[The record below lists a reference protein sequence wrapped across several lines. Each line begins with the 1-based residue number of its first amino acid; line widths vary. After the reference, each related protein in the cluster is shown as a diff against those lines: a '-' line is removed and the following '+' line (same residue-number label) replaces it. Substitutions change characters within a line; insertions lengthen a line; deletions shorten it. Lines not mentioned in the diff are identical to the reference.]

1 MLAACGG
8 GIYSVWDT
16 LLRYEAYGVV
26 TGRTID
32 VSAPL
37 DGVLRY
43 VHVRE
48 GDIVNQN
55 ARLATVFDLECE
67 QKLQRIADELRVAD
81 ATLHA
86 EMARIRW
93 QSHVDDT
100 EVTRSMADFF
110 EASGLVCQE
119 SGTLDILRDQLQRSR
134 LANEKNAVP
143 ASELETRTILERAH
157 NEKLESLRQSLEVLR
172 KRAEGVAQVP
182 RPGIE
187 QMAPLVAKTDLLL
200 NEVER
205 IRQWIEQGDL
215 KAPVNGTVLR
225 RHHPAGECVRSHEPL
240 FTVLEESST
249 EIEIYVPQ
257 SQTEQFKI
265 GETLNIQI
273 EPFNETVPCVV
284 TMVGNEHRRP
294 PEHIEIYYRANAML
308 LPVRL
313 RPAGNWGNDPRLKIG
328 AVARLPKFNARG

>member
-1 MLAACGG
+1 MFLLIIELMRRNLIRSLKNFGTECSDVLNDMLQGHLPMQTSTSHPGHRLPSGTEFGSAERGAFRFASVREPSMETTHGSGNSGSPPTPGLPSGRPANTRPRGRKLIACLMLAACGG

-187 QMAPLVAKTDLLL
+187 QMADRK
-200 NEVER
+200 
-205 IRQWIEQGDL
+205 
-215 KAPVNGTVLR
+215 
-225 RHHPAGECVRSHEPL
+225 S
-240 FTVLEESST
+240 
-249 EIEIYVPQ
+249 
-257 SQTEQFKI
+257 
-265 GETLNIQI
+265 
-273 EPFNETVPCVV
+273 VV
-284 TMVGNEHRRP
+284 
-294 PEHIEIYYRANAML
+294 
-308 LPVRL
+308 
-313 RPAGNWGNDPRLKIG
+313 
-328 AVARLPKFNARG
+328 